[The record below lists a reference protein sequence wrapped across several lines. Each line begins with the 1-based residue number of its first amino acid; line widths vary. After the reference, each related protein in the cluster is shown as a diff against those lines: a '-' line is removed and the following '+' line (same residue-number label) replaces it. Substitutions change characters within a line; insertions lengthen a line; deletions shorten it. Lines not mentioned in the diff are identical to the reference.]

1 VALWSLDKP
10 TPGRERDL
18 VGAEGANVAIRRII
32 LGALTAVV
40 GAVASA
46 RAQTTGASTGVVAGT
61 VTDQRGTP
69 LADADV
75 IVAGRDSTRLHAR
88 SGERGQFRISGVTG
102 PEVTLRVRHL
112 GFAAK
117 TVVVRVLESPQTTSV
132 FVELEARAAAL
143 DPVVVGD
150 DSVPGVPD
158 RQLEAFLER
167 ARTNHFG
174 HFVTQD
180 DLDRQ
185 RPNYVSEALRRIPG
199 VQLQATRAGNI
210 VRLRGCAIQGKSSA
224 RVSPAV
230 WVDGVRVESA
240 ELDEVA
246 PAANVAGIEIYN
258 SFAGVPPRYLDRTA
272 TCGTILVWLRLK

>member
-1 VALWSLDKP
+1 MKICCGTSMATVGLLW
-10 TPGRERDL
+10 L
-18 VGAEGANVAIRRII
+18 VGASA
-32 LGALTAVV
+32 
-40 GAVASA
+40 ASA
-46 RAQTTGASTGVVAGT
+46 QSGEVSRPNGRVIAGT

-69 LADADV
+69 LADAD
-75 IVAGRDSTRLHAR
+75 IVVVGKDSTGLHVR
-88 SGERGQFRISGVTG
+88 SDERGQFRISGVLVS
-102 PEVTLRVRHL
+102 ELSLRVRRL

-117 TVVVRVLESPQTTSV
+117 TVDVKVLEPPRVTSI

-143 DPVVVGD
+143 DPIVVGD
-150 DSVPGVPD
+150 DSVAGVPD
-158 RQLEAFLER
+158 RQLDAFRER

-174 HFVTQD
+174 HFITQE

-185 RPNYVSEALRRIPG
+185 RPNVVSEALRKVPG
-199 VQLQATRAGNI
+199 VQLQANGKLGNY

-240 ELDEVA
+240 ELDDVVA
-246 PAANVAGIEIYN
+246 APNVAGIEIYN